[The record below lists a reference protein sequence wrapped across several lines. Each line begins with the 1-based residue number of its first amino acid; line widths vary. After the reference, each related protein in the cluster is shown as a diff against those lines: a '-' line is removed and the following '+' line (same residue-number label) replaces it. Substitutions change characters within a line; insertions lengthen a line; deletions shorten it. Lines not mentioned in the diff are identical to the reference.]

1 MEKVNVAVLGATGA
15 VGRTMI
21 RILQERRFPMRS
33 LKLLASP
40 HSAGKVIDLGAKTG
54 IVEEFSPAALK
65 DVDLVFGAVEN
76 DLAEEYAPLIQ
87 RSGALFVDN
96 SSAFRLDPDVPLV
109 IPEINARD
117 IRWHHGIVANPNCA
131 TILAMMALSP
141 ILKLTPITRM
151 IVSTYQAVSGAG
163 MKGMDELERQIRD
176 PSAAPDVFPFPIA
189 FNVIPQIGEFD
200 EAGISSEEWKMQN
213 EGRRILHEASLQVC
227 CTCVRVPVY
236 RCHSESIYVETH
248 DAVSLQ
254 TIRQAAEDCSGI
266 VLNEAP
272 YPTPKECTDSDIVMI
287 GRLRRDGACEKG
299 LHLWCCCDQLRKGAA
314 TNAVQI
320 GEWAWQNGLLKK
332 GV

>member
-65 DVDLVFGAVEN
+65 DVDLVFGAVDN
-76 DLAEEYAPLIQ
+76 DLAKEYAPLIR

-96 SSAFRLDPDVPLV
+96 SSAFRLDEDVPLV

-141 ILKLTPITRM
+141 ILKLTRVKRM

-176 PSAAPDVFPFPIA
+176 PSAAPEVFPFPIA
-189 FNVIPQIGEFD
+189 FNVIPQIGDFD
-200 EAGISSEEWKMQN
+200 ENGISAEEWKMQN
-213 EGRRILHEASLQVC
+213 EGRRILHDEALQVS

-236 RCHSESIYVETH
+236 RCHSESIYVETETE
-248 DAVSLQ
+248 VSLDA
-254 TIRQAAEDCSGI
+254 IRQAAEECPGL

-272 YPTPKECTDSDIVMI
+272 YPTPKECTDSDAVVI
-287 GRLRRDGACEKG
+287 GRLRRDEACPHG

-320 GEWAWQNGLLKK
+320 GEWAWQNGLWKK